1 MKVTLRVYTYLKA
14 ELGKGEICIEIPDS
28 DSISLGRLLEE
39 VQKSTGKDIKEKII
53 KDNKI
58 RDGIILMLNGKN
70 LLTFESGEVL
80 FHDGDVVSVLP
91 PGSGG

>member
-28 DSISLGRLLEE
+28 DSISLGKLLEE

-80 FHDGDVVSVLP
+80 FHDGDVISVLP

>member
-80 FHDGDVVSVLP
+80 FHDGDVISVLP